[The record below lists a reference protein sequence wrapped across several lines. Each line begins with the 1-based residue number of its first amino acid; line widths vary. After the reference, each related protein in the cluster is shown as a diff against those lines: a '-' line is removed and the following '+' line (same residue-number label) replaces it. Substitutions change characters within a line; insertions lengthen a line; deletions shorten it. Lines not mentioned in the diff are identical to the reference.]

1 MYIHSFL
8 AKSCPFIFKITYSR
22 VDYAYSLKSILEEL
36 SKEFL
41 GEDLFTSD
49 PIYESG
55 YSTKNPD
62 VNSIEVIRKA
72 LEACY
77 KKALEVRK

>member
-1 MYIHSFL
+1 MSYST
-8 AKSCPFIFKITYSR
+8 AITPPLGSPSR
-22 VDYAYSLKSILEEL
+22 L
-36 SKEFL
+36 
-41 GEDLFTSD
+41 TD
-49 PIYESG
+49 PIYEWG

-77 KKALEVRK
+77 KKALEVESR